1 LRKQA
6 LAYIIIDNF
15 SVLEGTPLSERVYNF
30 NPGPSTLPL
39 PVLEQ
44 AQTELLDYKGTGMS
58 VMELSHRSREY
69 EAIVHSAE
77 ALFKKLAGVGDQF
90 RVLFMQGGASMQF
103 ALVPLNFLPAGAS
116 ADYIITGGFAQK
128 AFEDAQKT
136 GRARTAATTE
146 PENFRR
152 LPSQEE
158 ISLSGEA
165 AYVHITS
172 NNTLYGTQWHSYPD
186 TGDVPLIAD
195 MSSDLFCRPFDAGRF
210 SLIYAG
216 AQKNLGPAGVTVVL
230 IRKSML
236 EKVPRTLPAMLRYDL
251 HAANNS
257 LYNTPP
263 SFSLYMVELVLRWLD
278 EQGGLVAI
286 ARHNEEKAGY
296 IYRAIDNSDGFYSGH
311 AAKEHRSLMNV
322 TFRLPSEE
330 LEKAFLAEA
339 ASRRLVG
346 LKGHRSVGGL
356 RASIYNAMSKEGCLL
371 LAEVMNDFRRRS
383 S

>member
-1 LRKQA
+1 
-6 LAYIIIDNF
+6 
-15 SVLEGTPLSERVYNF
+15 LSERVYNF

-39 PVLEQ
+39 PVLQQ
-44 AQTELLDYKGTGMS
+44 AQAELLNYKGTGMS
-58 VMELSHRSREY
+58 VMELSHRSKEF

-77 ALFKKLAGVGDQF
+77 ALFKKLAGVGDEF
-90 RVLFMQGGASMQF
+90 RVLFMQGGASLQF

-128 AFEDAQKT
+128 AFEDAKKIGST
-136 GRARTAATTE
+136 RIAATTE
-146 PENFRR
+146 PLSFRR
-152 LPSQEE
+152 LPLPEE
-158 ISLSGEA
+158 ISLSADA

-186 TGDVPLIAD
+186 TGNVPLIAD
-195 MSSDLFCRPFDAGRF
+195 MSSDILCRPFDAGRF

-230 IRKSML
+230 IRKSLL

-251 HAANNS
+251 HAANDS

-263 SFSLYMVELVLRWLD
+263 SFSLYMLELVLRRLE
-278 EQGGLVAI
+278 EQGGLTAI
-286 ARHNEEKAGY
+286 ARHNEEKAGH
-296 IYRAIDNSDGFYSGH
+296 IYQAIDQSGGFYAGH
-311 AAKEHRSLMNV
+311 AEKECRSLMNV
-322 TFRLPSEE
+322 TFRLPSED
-330 LEKAFLAEA
+330 LEKVFLSEA

-356 RASIYNAMSKEGCLL
+356 RASIYNAMSKEGCQL
-371 LAEVMNDFRRRS
+371 LAEFMDEFRRRNG
-383 S
+383 